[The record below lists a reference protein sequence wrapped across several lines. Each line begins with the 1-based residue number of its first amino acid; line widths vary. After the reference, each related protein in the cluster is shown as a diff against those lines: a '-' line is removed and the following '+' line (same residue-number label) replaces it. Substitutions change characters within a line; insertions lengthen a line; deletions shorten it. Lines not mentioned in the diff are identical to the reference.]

1 MEVLWKAVAR
11 LLNRRITADI
21 LYHDVLHGF
30 RAGRRKGTADLE
42 AKLPQH
48 LTAMREAA
56 LFKIFL
62 DLRKAYNALDRE
74 RALELLA
81 AYGVGLRMVRLIHTY
96 WDRLT
101 MEARASRYSGRPFKE
116 CQGVTQGNSVSPK
129 HFNVVLDAA
138 ILHRPNSNK
147 GRGASGV

>member
-1 MEVLWKAVAR
+1 MKAALCDGTLAKDIMYQTVVLIPKGASRNFRGIVMVELLWKTVTSLMNFR
-11 LLNRRITADI
+11 LTPAINF
-21 LYHDVLHGF
+21 HDVLHGF

-81 AYGVGLRMVRLIHTY
+81 SYRVGPRTVRLLRTY

-101 MEARASRYSGRPFKE
+101 MVA
-116 CQGVTQGNSVSPK
+116 
-129 HFNVVLDAA
+129 
-138 ILHRPNSNK
+138 
-147 GRGASGV
+147 